1 MADGGIN
8 NNDNVEWQCW
18 DSGLLA
24 WEAVQTSILSGKKEG
39 FKRTNE
45 CSELIAGTL
54 NLGLKTIRQMSAIFS
69 HWWIVVVTKSCQTL
83 QPQGLQHARPPCL
96 SLSSAVWPCSFIGEC
111 ENDNILPGLVQTD
124 SRNESAVS
132 PDWRNKYLH
141 LRGTE
146 EAGTD
151 KLLWTIPL
159 NA

>member
-54 NLGLKTIRQMSAIFS
+54 NLGLKTIRQMPAIFS
-69 HWWIVVVTKSCQTL
+69 HW
-83 QPQGLQHARPPCL
+83 
-96 SLSSAVWPCSFIGEC
+96 
-111 ENDNILPGLVQTD
+111 
-124 SRNESAVS
+124 
-132 PDWRNKYLH
+132 
-141 LRGTE
+141 
-146 EAGTD
+146 
-151 KLLWTIPL
+151 
-159 NA
+159 